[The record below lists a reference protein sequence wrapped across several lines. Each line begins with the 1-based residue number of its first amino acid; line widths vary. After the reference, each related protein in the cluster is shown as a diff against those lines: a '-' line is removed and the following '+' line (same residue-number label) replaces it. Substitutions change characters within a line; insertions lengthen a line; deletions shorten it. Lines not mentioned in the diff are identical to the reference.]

1 MIFSNRCRSF
11 YCYNSHKIIKSIA
24 SSKYNNHK
32 GKLKNE
38 DIIEV
43 IVDRISGNL
52 SFAVNDNDY
61 GIAYSDISKD
71 DILYPVI
78 MLMEQNQIVELI

>member
-32 GKLKNE
+32 EKLKNK
-38 DIIEV
+38 DIVEV

-61 GIAYSDISKD
+61 GIAYSFISKD
-71 DILYPVI
+71 DILYQVVMI
-78 MLMEQNQIVELI
+78 MEQNQIVELI

>member
-11 YCYNSHKIIKSIA
+11 YCYNSHKIIKGIS

-32 GKLKNE
+32 EKLKNE

-43 IVDRISGNL
+43 ILDRISGNL

-61 GIAYSDISKD
+61 SIAYSDISKD
-71 DILYPVI
+71 DILYPVV
-78 MLMEQNQIVELI
+78 MLIEQNQIVELI